1 MKDEVE
7 NNEIVLDTSGTECPI
22 PVLKARK
29 LSQSLKQG
37 DVVKVIATDPLAEA
51 DFIHYCEQSNYQYL
65 GCFSTLVKQTLR
77 CPPLFFSGG
86 AFGPLTVCCYTQ
98 GF

>member
-7 NNEIVLDTSGTECPI
+7 NEEIVLDTSGTECPI

-37 DVVKVIATDPLAEA
+37 DVVTVVATDPLAEA
-51 DFIHYCEQSNYQYL
+51 DFIHYCEQSNYRYL
-65 GCFSTLVKQTLR
+65 GCSKENEKIFIK
-77 CPPLFFSGG
+77 FII
-86 AFGPLTVCCYTQ
+86 
-98 GF
+98 